1 MKILIAEDDRVSRAF
16 FQKFMS
22 AYGTCDIAVDGMEA
36 LDLYMDAVKTKAPYE
51 LLCLDIMMP
60 RVDGLKVLK
69 VVRAMEEQHQLPRAK
84 IIMMTALADVE
95 YVDEAFALGCDAYA
109 SKPVDTAKVEQV
121 MQNLGLLQK

>member
-36 LDLYMDAVKTKAPYE
+36 LDLYMDAVKAKTPYE

-60 RVDGLKVLK
+60 RVDGLTVLK

>member
-22 AYGTCDIAVDGMEA
+22 AYGTCDIVVDGMEA
-36 LDLYMDAVKTKAPYE
+36 LDLYMDAVKAKAPYE

>member
-1 MKILIAEDDRVSRAF
+1 MKILIAEDDRISRAF

-36 LDLYMDAVKTKAPYE
+36 LDLYMDAVKAKAPYE

>member
-36 LDLYMDAVKTKAPYE
+36 LDLYMDAVKAKTPYE

-60 RVDGLKVLK
+60 RVDGLKVLN